1 MNYSGPEMAPWWW
14 LGEAGD
20 PLSLRAPCPARDFGT
35 HTPCPSPASSFPL
48 ATGNATSCG
57 DVAQPRQGSVPKG
70 WGRPWVL
77 PGCTAGAGAR
87 PCCGSCR
94 CPRGPCCVTRVCL
107 APTSPGSARSS
118 RSPGLPPRHRAL
130 LPAAGTTRHA
140 ACPPCAWSQAG
151 HAAAAPL
158 MGTPGWGYRGP
169 QHASSHGTAPPC
181 WGGAEE
187 APLGA
192 ADTPKPGRA
201 DTVPVQPCARTPGL
215 VWAVPSL
222 LPPVPLAPPRHHG
235 SPRTPPAAGRGAAP
249 LQQAA
254 LCAGAVARGGR
265 TALPLCRAGEAAA
278 GARGLRRAGSAPR
291 SSGWE
296 QGAPGGR
303 YPRCGVGFGVG
314 MRLGQ

>member
-1 MNYSGPEMAPWWW
+1 MNYSGPEMALWRW

-35 HTPCPSPASSFPL
+35 HTPCPSPASAFPL

-77 PGCTAGAGAR
+77 PGCAAGAGAR

-107 APTSPGSARSS
+107 APAGSGDVSRQRQELKVPGAATTAPHGTRRVPRVPGARL
-118 RSPGLPPRHRAL
+118 GTQQLPL
-130 LPAAGTTRHA
+130 
-140 ACPPCAWSQAG
+140 
-151 HAAAAPL
+151 
-158 MGTPGWGYRGP
+158 GTPGWGHQDGD
-169 QHASSHGTAPPC
+169 S
-181 WGGAEE
+181 
-187 APLGA
+187 
-192 ADTPKPGRA
+192 
-201 DTVPVQPCARTPGL
+201 
-215 VWAVPSL
+215 AVPSMH
-222 LPPVPLAPPRHHG
+222 PAMAQHHLAGGAQRRQPWGQKTPQNQGAQTLSPFSPAQGHRGWFGPCRPRCHRCPRPPPRHHG
-235 SPRTPPAAGRGAAP
+235 SPRTPPAAGLGAAP

-265 TALPLCRAGEAAA
+265 TALPLCCAGEAAA